1 MPDLILFDKSN
12 QLKKFNHCNPERV
25 TDGYINYYNSAKL
38 NVHHWKVIL
47 SSGGKSANELVVC

>member
-25 TDGYINYYNSAKL
+25 TDGYINYYNTAKL

-47 SSGGKSANELVVC
+47 SWLENLRTN